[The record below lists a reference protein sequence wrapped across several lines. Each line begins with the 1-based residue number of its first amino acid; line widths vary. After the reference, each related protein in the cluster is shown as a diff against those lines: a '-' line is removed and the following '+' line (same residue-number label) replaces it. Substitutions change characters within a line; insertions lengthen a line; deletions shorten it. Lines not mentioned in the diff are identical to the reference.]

1 MPEEAPVT
9 NTMRSLKLY
18 TSKQRF
24 YGFVGRRAGE
34 KACPP
39 PPSIVIFNIPWSGNS
54 NIRKTFMSL
63 RFSTV
68 AIFLASTLF
77 FSDSTNAQNSSFSN
91 GTRVNCVN
99 GVAAGYPCQNVDML
113 SHLSLTELTT
123 QEGTDAFGNPI
134 FVVDFELNDMW
145 GWYDEETDRE
155 FLIVGRNDAAAFV
168 EVTDPENPVY
178 LGHLPHS
185 GSRASIWRDMKVYQ
199 NYAYIVADGAGTHGV
214 QVFDLTQLR
223 SVGPDAIEFSMT
235 FKYTGVNAVHNIVIN
250 EDTGFAYAVGS
261 RSGGETCGGGLH
273 MIDLSEPALPSFA
286 GCYSQA
292 AGNGNT
298 GYTHDAQCVVYHG
311 PDLDWLGKEICVAS
325 NETAVVFTDVAEK
338 SLPLT
343 ISIGTYPSTEYTH
356 QGWLSEDHRYYFQ
369 GDELD
374 EFRGTVGST
383 RTLIWNIEDL
393 DDPVLAAEHFADR
406 QTIDHNMYVVGN
418 LLFQSQY
425 KDGLRIMDI
434 SDPENMVEVGFFDT
448 HPQDRSVW
456 DGSWSNYPFLKN
468 GVVAVSS
475 SIDGLFLLQ
484 PSSEIITEI
493 ENPVEVPSVVS
504 LVSFYPNPFQ
514 NHGTLELELKRSETV
529 RIDLLDVLGRRIEQ
543 LYHGP
548 IAGGSV
554 VSIPVR
560 ISSAPGGLYV
570 LRISGESFEI
580 TKTVLHTN

>member
-1 MPEEAPVT
+1 MT
-9 NTMRSLKLY
+9 
-18 TSKQRF
+18 
-24 YGFVGRRAGE
+24 
-34 KACPP
+34 
-39 PPSIVIFNIPWSGNS
+39 
-54 NIRKTFMSL
+54 L
-63 RFSTV
+63 RFKAS
-68 AIFLASTLF
+68 AILMAFLMSHSISINAS
-77 FSDSTNAQNSSFSN
+77 AQNSPLTK
-91 GTRVNCVN
+91 GTRVECTD
-99 GVAAGYPCQNVDML
+99 GIAAGYRCLNVDLL
-113 SHLSLTELTT
+113 SHLSLSELTT
-123 QEGTDAFGNPI
+123 QAGTDPFGNPI

-145 GWYDEETDRE
+145 GWSDEETDRE
-155 FLIVGRNDAAAFV
+155 FLIVGRHDAAAFV

-185 GSRASIWRDMKVYQ
+185 GTGASYWRDIKVYQ
-199 NYAYIVADGAGTHGV
+199 NYAYIVADGAGSHGV

-223 SVGPDAIEFSMT
+223 SVEPDAIEFSMT
-235 FKYTGVNAVHNIVIN
+235 FKYTGVNSVHNIVIN

-261 RSGGETCGGGLH
+261 GSGGETCGGGLH
-273 MIDLSEPALPSFA
+273 MINLSDPAVPLFA
-286 GCYSQA
+286 GCYAQEDTGWS
-292 AGNGNT
+292 NT
-298 GYTHDAQCVVYHG
+298 GYSHDAQCVVYHG
-311 PDLDWLGKEICVAS
+311 PDMDWLGKEICVAS
-325 NETAVVFTDVAEK
+325 NETAVVITDVTEK
-338 SLPLT
+338 SLPVT
-343 ISIGTYPSTEYTH
+343 VSIGTYPSTEYTH
-356 QGWLSEDHRYYFQ
+356 QGWLTEDHRYYFQ

-374 EFRGTVGST
+374 ENLGSVNGT
-383 RTLIWNIEDL
+383 RTLVWNIEDL

-468 GVVAVSS
+468 GVVAVTS

-484 PSSEIITEI
+484 PSSEIVTKAET
-493 ENPVEVPSVVS
+493 PVEVPSVVS

-514 NHGTLELELKRSETV
+514 NQGTLELELKRSETV

-543 LYHGP
+543 LYHGR

-560 ISSAPGGLYV
+560 FSSAPGGLYA

-580 TKTVLHTN
+580 TKTVLHTNQ